1 MHGRKVRVN
10 DHTSEKQ
17 TQLYVL
23 CVFVCIHWPTLSN
36 TRPYHIPTARTGV
49 RYQLRMPHGF
59 SSSYG
64 SPDRLLLRQYT
75 AGQGFF
81 AAQGWGRRASRRA
94 PACLAASGHHRREP
108 LVIVVTATD
117 AAASSRHRNQ
127 MLWHAARS
135 DVPDRGGRCWRAL
148 ERRPTG
154 LARTGSARLGLD
166 PAGTIPFVILALRRL
181 LSPSVISL
189 CQQSCL
195 AGNKTFT
202 RT

>member
-1 MHGRKVRVN
+1 
-10 DHTSEKQ
+10 
-17 TQLYVL
+17 
-23 CVFVCIHWPTLSN
+23 
-36 TRPYHIPTARTGV
+36 
-49 RYQLRMPHGF
+49 MPHGF

-127 MLWHAARS
+127 ML
-135 DVPDRGGRCWRAL
+135 
-148 ERRPTG
+148 
-154 LARTGSARLGLD
+154 
-166 PAGTIPFVILALRRL
+166 
-181 LSPSVISL
+181 
-189 CQQSCL
+189 
-195 AGNKTFT
+195 
-202 RT
+202 